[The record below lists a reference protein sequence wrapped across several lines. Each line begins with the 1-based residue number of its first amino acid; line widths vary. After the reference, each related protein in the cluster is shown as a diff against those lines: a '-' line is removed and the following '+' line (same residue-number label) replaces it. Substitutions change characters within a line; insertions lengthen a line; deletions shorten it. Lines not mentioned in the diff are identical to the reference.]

1 MVDVE
6 TKPFQMPNDLTVIAI
21 GGCGKRLV
29 NHLCDHEWFFR
40 HFLSENKT
48 LSIYIMDTDTNQR
61 PQDLQ
66 IEKARRTQ
74 IFNLQKSQEGF
85 GGKIEYAYY
94 YLPDLAQ
101 VEQPTALTSSDVI
114 AQIKSRRVRPEVKL
128 WWMNDPPAWSYE
140 NLKKIDPNIVNDFGG
155 GVHRRRAIS
164 KAVFYKAI
172 TQSAGKFP
180 SFQGS
185 GDTAIVV
192 GLGGGTGAGMVIDL
206 ARYIHDRKGAHS
218 KIWLFA
224 VLPSNDESPN
234 EQLNAAIAL
243 FELEYLNL
251 TEDKLFNFIVLSS
264 LGPTGYKPGLD
275 NKKEVIDFDN
285 AFPYLLINAFYLPHS
300 DIADIIDAK
309 KDYSGF
315 IVGDAHVIEYPIE
328 ELKNLKTEFE
338 SIIKELEDIRINR
351 EKSIG
356 IVDELLNRILVQFP
370 GQVRKPDEVAVT
382 TTDILLVR
390 KEIERLRRLWDN
402 EMASL
407 LRYKTPEEINSFIR
421 NNMPADLRVLE
432 KIDLYDKLT
441 EYVEKISSFMRVENK
456 RLENEAD
463 KTLYV
468 KIRDSLDLIESFA
481 KIQKRILGIE
491 EEAARNA
498 LLKIARSD
506 VDFAQILG
514 EINQRKATIR
524 GELVEIQKKEKEK
537 SEEFENLKEE
547 TRKIEGQVS
556 VVCNEETPLIG
567 YYTENRNKFQAIQKN
582 EALFIEKF
590 ASMSNTVSR
599 EHARTSDAQPPAYNR
614 KKWLEMARV
623 SEIEAV
629 IDRLPD
635 DAISTEYRDILKKLP
650 GSYAEYYYYDF
661 RYEIEKKPR
670 SILGKIATGAG
681 RAADKLTGEPSTLEQ
696 YQKKRSIAREYLE
709 RISRQS
715 KGTIQLHTPMQIDFK
730 TGFLSDAA
738 RQKTEDMRNRIEGD
752 LAKKLELSEE
762 DVKLLAPAFEKSDED
777 GIRTGFK
784 KILGDIL
791 LSRNAISEKTLKK
804 EQERN
809 ELVRSETG
817 LQNSLSF
824 YAAIDGVIEDT
835 IPFRREYTLHLGLFE
850 QGLRKVDEKK
860 KTGIETIRGL
870 FRSRLGEINPRVL
883 SLVDERLTSD
893 MGALDGSEEG
903 LREVTRL
910 INLVHQKSK
919 DIVKAEML
927 GLNKFVIEYGN
938 NNWCLDK
945 AALVIASTSHAI
957 SSHIVNEA
965 DNIRRPL
972 SINTLSLRSL
982 NDLAVVSHNY
992 TRPWDVA
999 ITFFGSATFLENIA
1013 PLISGQG
1020 YWEKYDRYRNNLL
1033 HHVLFLQDGK
1043 YLERTDL
1050 LKDVEAAEKANM
1062 ERFGKEEQRR
1072 EAVNEI
1078 LRLYKVKD
1086 LNEAVKR

>member
-6 TKPFQMPNDLTVIAI
+6 TKPFQMPNDLTVIAV

-40 HFLSENKT
+40 HFLTENKT
-48 LSIYIMDTDTNQR
+48 LNIYIMDTDTNQR

-66 IEKARRTQ
+66 IEKNRKAQ
-74 IFNLQKSQEGF
+74 IFNLQKTQEGF
-85 GGKIEYAYY
+85 GGKIEYSYY

-114 AQIKSRRVRPEVKL
+114 AQIKSRRVRPEVKV
-128 WWMNDPPAWSYE
+128 WWMNDPPAWTYD
-140 NLKKIDPNIVNDFGG
+140 NMKKIDPNIVNDFGG

-164 KAVFYKAI
+164 KAVFFKAI
-172 TQSAGKFP
+172 TQSSGRFP

-192 GLGGGTGAGMVIDL
+192 GLGGGTGGGMFIDL

-224 VLPSNDESPN
+224 VLPSTDESPN
-234 EQLNAAIAL
+234 EQLNAAITL

-251 TEDKLFNFIVLSS
+251 IEDKLFNFIVLSS

-338 SIIKELEDIRINR
+338 NIIKELEDIKINR

-356 IVDELLNRILVQFP
+356 VVDELLNRIIVQFP
-370 GQVRKPDEVAVT
+370 EQIRKPEEVAVT
-382 TTDILLVR
+382 TTDILLVK

-407 LRYKTPEEINSFIR
+407 LRYKTPEEINSFIK
-421 NNMPADLRVLE
+421 NNMPVDLKVLE
-432 KIDLYDKLT
+432 KIDLYDKLI
-441 EYVEKISSFMRVENK
+441 EYVQKVSSFMKIENK
-456 RLENEAD
+456 HLEHESD
-463 KTLYV
+463 KSLYV

-481 KIQKRILGIE
+481 KLQKRILGIE
-491 EEAARNA
+491 EENARNA
-498 LLKIARSD
+498 LLKIVRAD

-524 GELVEIQKKEKEK
+524 AELVETQVKEKEK
-537 SEEFENLKEE
+537 SDEVGNLKEE
-547 TRKIEGQVS
+547 SRKIEGHVS
-556 VVCNEETPLIG
+556 VVCNEETPLITF
-567 YYTENRNKFQAIQKN
+567 YTENRNKYQASQKN

-590 ASMSNTVSR
+590 TSMSNTVAR
-599 EHARTSDAQPPAYNR
+599 EYGRYSDAQPPGYNR
-614 KKWLEMARV
+614 KKWLEMAKV

-629 IDRLPD
+629 IDKLPD
-635 DAISTEYRDILKKLP
+635 DTVSTEYREILKKLP
-650 GSYAEYYYYDF
+650 GTYAEYYYYDF
-661 RYEIEKKPR
+661 RIEVEKKPV
-670 SILGKIATGAG
+670 SVFAKVA
-681 RAADKLTGEPSTLEQ
+681 RAVIHTIDGIVGEKPVLKQYEDKKQIT
-696 YQKKRSIAREYLE
+696 REYLE

-715 KGTIQLHTPMQIDFK
+715 KGTIMLRSSMQMDFQG
-730 TGFLSDAA
+730 GFISDTA
-738 RQKTEDMRNRIEGD
+738 RQKTEDMKNRIQGD

-762 DVKLLAPAFEKSDED
+762 EIKLLAPAFEKGDED
-777 GIRTGFK
+777 GIRNEFK

-791 LSRNAISEKTLKK
+791 LRRNAVSEKVMKK
-804 EQERN
+804 EQERDEFIRSEN
-809 ELVRSETG
+809 EL
-817 LQNSLSF
+817 QHKLSF
-824 YAAIDGVIEDT
+824 YAEIDRVIDET
-835 IPFRREYTLHLGLFE
+835 VSFRREYNLHVGLFE
-850 QGLRKVDEKK
+850 QGLKKIDEKK

-883 SLVDERLTSD
+883 PLIDERSGSD

-903 LREVTRL
+903 LREIARL

-972 SINTLSLRSL
+972 SINTLSLRNL

-1020 YWEKYDRYRNNLL
+1020 YWEKYDRNRNNLL

-1043 YLERTDL
+1043 YLSREDL

-1062 ERFGKEEQRR
+1062 ERFGREEQRR
-1072 EAVNEI
+1072 EVVNDI
-1078 LRLYKVKD
+1078 LKLYKLKD